1 MSATQKQT
9 SQTGGKIS
17 LPSAQTLEQAAKL
30 AIKLSKPMCFYFYID
45 SCKGNAQI
53 VKAEGDNII
62 YKNSE
67 EHTSPIKNTYKV
79 GNEYLVV
86 TENTIYLISA
96 NTKVAK

>member
-1 MSATQKQT
+1 MF
-9 SQTGGKIS
+9 
-17 LPSAQTLEQAAKL
+17 P
-30 AIKLSKPMCFYFYID
+30 YFYID

-79 GNEYLVV
+79 GNEYLIV

-96 NTKVAK
+96 TLLLNNFIFWFYYIYHIFHNLHNLKDLNN

>member
-1 MSATQKQT
+1 MSVVQKQNAPT
-9 SQTGGKIS
+9 TGKIT

-96 NTKVAK
+96 STRVSK